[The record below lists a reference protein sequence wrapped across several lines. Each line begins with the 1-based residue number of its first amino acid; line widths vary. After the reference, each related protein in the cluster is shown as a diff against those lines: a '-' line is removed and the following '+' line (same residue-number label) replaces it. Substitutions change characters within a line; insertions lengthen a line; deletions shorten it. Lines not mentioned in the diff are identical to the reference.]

1 MTFPAHW
8 RKAGPPR
15 GCRPRRLI
23 GNVSSSLGLFTET
36 GLRYLTKFARVAP
49 RPVFESHNLEPI
61 SVRRTSVHAGVEK
74 EPGNGENGAADFH
87 ERERALGAHGP
98 REPRARESDS
108 EG

>member
-8 RKAGPPR
+8 RKAGPPL

-23 GNVSSSLGLFTET
+23 GNVSFSLGLFTET
-36 GLRYLTKFARVAP
+36 GLRHLTKFARVAP
-49 RPVFESHNLEPI
+49 CPVFESHNLEPI

-87 ERERALGAHGP
+87 ERG
-98 REPRARESDS
+98 RESPWRAWAA
-108 EG
+108 GTARAGKR